1 MVHSLL
7 NKVILSKSFLI
18 DTVLIGKDSDAGRDW
33 GQKEKGTTE
42 NEMAGWH
49 HWLDGCE
56 SERTPGVG
64 DGQGGLACCDSWGH
78 KESDTTER
86 LNWTVMNLCLAW
98 WECIFLLQNLYWGKL
113 AFIKSNMDRRYFPI
127 GFCVCVCVCVSGSV
141 CDPIDCSSPGP
152 SVPKISWARILGSVP
167 FPNLGNFLYMLLT
180 YRINTNAD
188 LETFCNQNC
197 NI

>member
-18 DTVLIGKDSDAGRDW
+18 DTVLIGKDSVAGRDW
-33 GQKEKGTTE
+33 GQKEKGMTE

-127 GFCVCVCVCVSGSV
+127 GFCVCVCVCVCVLVAQFVTQSTV
-141 CDPIDCSSPGP
+141 VLQAPLFLRFPGQEY
-152 SVPKISWARILGSVP
+152 WGQCH
-167 FPNLGNFLYMLLT
+167 FL
-180 YRINTNAD
+180 I
-188 LETFCNQNC
+188 
-197 NI
+197 